1 MDKNVVKAASRE
13 CKAAIDALEIVTPAI
28 YTSIF
33 TEIAKKY
40 GIETEVLASA
50 SEDFLDSK
58 ISQLLILNE
67 KSGEQIETLDKTS
80 KKALNAMRTHDE
92 SGLQKSIEE
101 TEALRREIERLKESV
116 YTDSLTRTWNRKWLD
131 ANLLDSKE
139 RFKDPCTLAI
149 VDLNYFKQINDTL
162 GHIAGDK
169 VLKLIS
175 AHLKKIGV
183 PVVRYGGDEFLLIF
197 DKLQDTE
204 KAEKVMHS
212 CREALLKRPLM
223 FNGHT
228 FKASFSYGIYDCAKG
243 ENFSDALEGA
253 DQKMY
258 EDKKEIKKRVSPPF
272 A

>member
-40 GIETEVLASA
+40 GIETKELADA
-50 SEDFLDSK
+50 TEKFLDK
-58 ISQLLILNE
+58 QIHKLLMLNE
-67 KSGEQIETLDKTS
+67 KSGEHIEQLDETS
-80 KKALNAMRTHDE
+80 KKALDAMRAHDE
-92 SGLQKSIEE
+92 SSLQKSIEE
-101 TEALRREIERLKESV
+101 TEALRQEIERLKESV

-131 ANLLDSKE
+131 ANLLDSQE
-139 RFKDPCTLAI
+139 RFKNPCTLAI

-175 AHLKKIGV
+175 AHLKTLGV

-197 DKLQDTE
+197 DDSTDAE
-204 KAEKVMHS
+204 KAAKKMHL
-212 CREALLKRPLM
+212 CRETLLKKPLL
-223 FNGHT
+223 FNGQT

-258 EDKKEIKKRVSPPF
+258 EDKKEIKKRIAPPF